1 MFAALSLLTSVSCVT
16 PAATTTTTRTLPA
29 GEHVDGR
36 PTALAAPQV
45 LNRRDFIYAL
55 DFDDDGRRL
64 AFTHHVST
72 NMEVTLTGLSPLV
85 PVFQEQVNA
94 SEFDLEDLVIDGDR
108 VLVVSRQGTL
118 RALSAVD
125 GRLLAEI
132 ATGEPLVRIA
142 TSTAHVFAGTSTGR
156 VLVFNR
162 TLGLVGEAR
171 VHSNEVRGLITVGDR
186 IATAAVDGTL
196 QVHHLVPATEVL
208 ARVPTAGLEGGER
221 VFLAHIDGA
230 RAIAAVRDGRQQHTT
245 ITRAAI
251 KRLGLTS
258 TSDSPATLPV
268 TTAEGAADVPAVAV
282 GVLQLRTVSLGV
294 VVAAVCDACVPAG
307 AELALGQDVLG
318 QLKVAEEVAT
328 DELVIRP
335 ADGSTSARSA
345 AGAVVVVTERTTPL
359 PGPANDLD
367 VSASGAALVTF
378 STTAAERTFA
388 INDAEKKGQWPP
400 PSSTSGA
407 AFVDL
412 STGALGQRFVNNHL
426 GFAVTGAISP
436 DGRTVVTGG
445 WDKRVLVWD
454 VVSGNVVTERTMG
467 WSVRRVRISPDG
479 QTLGVAAWT
488 PVNPLNEGDSEPAL
502 VLYPLV
508 LQTP

>member
-1 MFAALSLLTSVSCVT
+1 
-16 PAATTTTTRTLPA
+16 
-29 GEHVDGR
+29 
-36 PTALAAPQV
+36 

-55 DFDDDGRRL
+55 DFDDDSRRL

-125 GRLLAEI
+125 GRVLTEV
-132 ATGEPLVRIA
+132 ATGEPLLRVA
-142 TSTAHVFAGTSTGR
+142 TSSTHVFAGTSSGR
-156 VLVFNR
+156 LLVFNR

-171 VHSNEVRGLITVGDR
+171 VHANEVRGLVTVGDT

-196 QVHHLVPATEVL
+196 QLHHLAPATEAL
-208 ARVPTAGLEGGER
+208 ARVPTAALDGGER

-230 RAIAAVRDGRQQHTT
+230 RAIAAVRDHRQQHTT
-245 ITRAAI
+245 ITRAAV
-251 KRLGLTS
+251 KRLNLMSASDTS
-258 TSDSPATLPV
+258 ATLPV
-268 TTAEGAADVPAVAV
+268 TTAEGTADVPAVSV
-282 GVLQLRTVSLGV
+282 GALQLRTVSLGV

-307 AELALGQDVLG
+307 AELALGEDVLV
-318 QLKVAEEVAT
+318 QLNAIEEVAT
-328 DELVIRP
+328 DELVVRPVAGATAIR
-335 ADGSTSARSA
+335 ST
-345 AGAVVVVTERTTPL
+345 AGAVVVVTDHTTAL

-367 VSASGAALVTF
+367 VSASGAGLVTF
-378 STTAAERTFA
+378 STTAAERSFA

-407 AFVDL
+407 ALVEL
-412 STGALGQRFVNNHL
+412 TTGALGQRFVNNHL

-454 VVSGNVVTERTMG
+454 VVSGNIVTERTMG
-467 WSVRRVRISPDG
+467 WSVRRVRLSPDG

-502 VLYPLV
+502 VLYPLQ
-508 LQTP
+508 LEAPGH